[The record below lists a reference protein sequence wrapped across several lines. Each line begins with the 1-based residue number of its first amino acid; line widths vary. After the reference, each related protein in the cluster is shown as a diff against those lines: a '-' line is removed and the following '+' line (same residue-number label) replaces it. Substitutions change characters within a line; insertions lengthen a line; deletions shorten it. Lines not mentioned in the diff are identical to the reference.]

1 MENHCCA
8 HQYDQ
13 NLLKGPYAHFHLHIF
28 LVLGLCWSSFVWF
41 PVQDNLYLSHSGIR
55 CSPSEHHLCREN
67 SVLALFPLCWLFV
80 FWLAAPLNQ
89 NVGGASD
96 TGPKKRENR
105 KELQTKWN
113 WAFSPQG
120 SLVQTLTSLFKTLAM
135 LNKIIDHWNRI
146 NMTTNKKKPTK
157 STKVPL

>member
-1 MENHCCA
+1 MENRCCA

-135 LNKIIDHWNRI
+135 LNKITDHWNRI

>member
-1 MENHCCA
+1 MENRCCA

-41 PVQDNLYLSHSGIR
+41 PVQDNLYLSHSGIW

-105 KELQTKWN
+105 GKNCKLSETELS
-113 WAFSPQG
+113 ARR
-120 SLVQTLTSLFKTLAM
+120 
-135 LNKIIDHWNRI
+135 DHSYKHWPHYLKLWPCLIRSS
-146 NMTTNKKKPTK
+146 TTGTG
-157 STKVPL
+157 

>member
-1 MENHCCA
+1 MENHCRA

-28 LVLGLCWSSFVWF
+28 LILGLCRSSFVWF
-41 PVQDNLYLSHSGIR
+41 PVQNNLYLSHSGIR

-67 SVLALFPLCWLFV
+67 SVLALFPLCCLFV
-80 FWLAAPLNQ
+80 FWLAAPLHQ

-105 KELQTKWN
+105 GKNCKLSET
-113 WAFSPQG
+113 FSPQG
-120 SLVQTLTSLFKTLAM
+120 SLVQTLTSLFKTVAM